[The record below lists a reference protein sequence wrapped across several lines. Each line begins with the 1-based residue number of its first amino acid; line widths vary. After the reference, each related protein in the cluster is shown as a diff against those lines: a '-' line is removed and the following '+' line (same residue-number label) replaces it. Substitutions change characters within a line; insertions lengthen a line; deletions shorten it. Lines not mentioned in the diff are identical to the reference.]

1 MHVARMHRH
10 GGHAAS
16 FGIAEVEMAALLM
29 VPNEAGALQRSYQL
43 ARLDARH
50 LSHPAVGTH
59 TATVVGCRGWG

>member
-1 MHVARMHRH
+1 
-10 GGHAAS
+10 
-16 FGIAEVEMAALLM
+16 MAALLM